1 MIQLVI
7 RPFWDTFC
15 AHERI
20 IINHPGNQRKN
31 SDPSKLPENLFVV
44 KTTRYNKIKS
54 QLIITRDVF
63 TTLCKEY
70 ARSGRIVYYFCKK
83 HCLASIC
90 FGRKDLTHLNLPLY
104 N

>member
-1 MIQLVI
+1 MNRRPTITMIEFVI

-20 IINHPGNQRKN
+20 ILNHPGSQMKN
-31 SDPSKLPENLFVV
+31 SDPSKLSENLFVV

-63 TTLCKEY
+63 TTYVKNMPCPAGSFITFAKNN
-70 ARSGRIVYYFCKK
+70 AM
-83 HCLASIC
+83 
-90 FGRKDLTHLNLPLY
+90 HLHVSVAGI
-104 N
+104 